1 MYSTRMNGR
10 AERARSLASI
20 LIVSAAALAAMAP
33 ALTLGFTNFDDNL
46 YVTQNAKIMGLTPAH
61 LWAMLRAPHE
71 GQYGPLTLLSFALQY
86 HFSKL
91 DPLPYHALNLLFHAA
106 NSALVFFLALRLS
119 GRRAA
124 ALLTALFFAVHPVHA
139 EPAAWVS
146 SRKDM
151 LVTFFYLSSVLL
163 YLRGRRGALAC
174 FVLALLSKPVAVTLP
189 AFLLVIEWYQGGSLR
204 SAIKRGGAFV
214 ILAVVFTAAA
224 LLSHP
229 SSTQGSWTP
238 ADLAERFI
246 ALWVALGLYLS
257 KLVWPFH
264 LSGLYPWPEPG
275 KALAVYGTTI
285 AAGLALI
292 ILFGYAAF
300 RDRHW
305 RFGALIFIAVIFPLL
320 PFLKYSIAV
329 AADKYI
335 YLAAFGF
342 FYAASHAVA
351 DAWQRRSA
359 ARPALAIA
367 AAFLFF
373 TLARASQE
381 RCLVW
386 ADSLTLWNNVLSQF
400 PDSAFAHQR
409 RADHLRSIG
418 SFPLALADYDRAAA
432 LRPVNSYILNNRAAT
447 YMLMGDR
454 ASARRD
460 LERALAIDPSNTAAR
475 NNLKALEV

>member
-1 MYSTRMNGR
+1 MTTRTVHS
-10 AERARSLASI
+10 ER
-20 LIVSAAALAAMAP
+20 LIRHWTSAALIAAAACLAMAP

-46 YVTQNAKIMGLTPAH
+46 YVTQNAKIMGLSPAH
-61 LWAMLRAPHE
+61 LWAMFRAPHE

-91 DPLPYHALNLLFHAA
+91 DPFPYHALNLLLHAA
-106 NSALVFFLALRLS
+106 NSVLAYFLALRLS
-119 GRRAA
+119 GKRAA

-139 EPAAWVS
+139 EPVAWVS

-163 YLRGRRGALAC
+163 YLRGRREALAC

-189 AFLLVIEWYQGGSLR
+189 VFLIAIEWY
-204 SAIKRGGAFV
+204 RGGGVREV
-214 ILAVVFTAAA
+214 IKKSRSYIAIAAAFTALA

-238 ADLAERFI
+238 ADLAERFT

-275 KALAVYGTTI
+275 RAMSVYGPTI
-285 AAGLALI
+285 IAGLALI
-292 ILFGYAAF
+292 ALIVTVAIC
-300 RDRHW
+300 DRHW
-305 RFGALIFIAVIFPLL
+305 RFGAFIFMAVIFPLL

-351 DAWQRRSA
+351 EVWQARKA
-359 ARPALAIA
+359 MRPALTIA
-367 AAFLFF
+367 AAFLLF

-386 ADSLTLWNNVLSQF
+386 SDSLTLWNNVLVQF

-409 RADHLRSIG
+409 RADHLRSVG
-418 SFPLALADYDRAAA
+418 AYAPALADYDRAAA

-460 LERALAIDPSNTAAR
+460 LERAIVIDPSNQAAR